1 MAITNFIPEIWSARL
16 LENLRKNL
24 VFTNIINRDYE
35 GEVKFGNTVRINNVG
50 PISVFDYTRNQNLPD
65 PQMIDGSQRTLIIDQ
80 AKAFN
85 FLIDDID
92 AAQANVNL
100 MDNAMREAAYALADV
115 ADQYIASMYVYAAN
129 TIGDDTTP
137 VVPMANTAY
146 EILVDASI
154 KLDENNIPRTGRVAI
169 VPPWFYGL
177 LLKDDRFVKYTE
189 TGQNVLKTGQVGQA
203 AGFDIFISNNIPNT
217 SGAKYKIMC
226 GHPMAITYADQIEK
240 VEAYRPEKRFADAVK
255 GLHVYG
261 AKVIR
266 PEALVVITANK
277 S

>member
-1 MAITNFIPEIWSARL
+1 MAITNFIPQIWSARL
-16 LENLRKNL
+16 LENLHKSL
-24 VFTNIINRDYE
+24 VYTNIVNRDYE
-35 GEVKFGNTVRINNVG
+35 GDVKFGNAVKINNIG
-50 PISVFDYTRNQNLPD
+50 PVTVFDYVRNTDLPAPETLSD
-65 PQMIDGSQRTLIIDQ
+65 AQRTLLIDQ

-85 FLIDDID
+85 FLIDDVD
-92 AAQANVNL
+92 AAQANVKL
-100 MDNAMREAAYALADV
+100 MDAAMQEAAYALADK
-115 ADQYIASMYVYAAN
+115 ADQFIASQYVYAAN

-137 VVPMANTAY
+137 VVPTATTAY
-146 EILVDASI
+146 ELLVDASI
-154 KLDENNIPRTGRVAI
+154 KLDESNIPRTGRVAV

-177 LLKDDRFVKYTE
+177 LLKDDRFVKYTPQ
-189 TGQNVLKTGQVGQA
+189 GQDVLRTGQVGQA
-203 AGFDIFISNNIPNT
+203 AGFEIFISNNVPNT
-217 SGAKYKIMC
+217 TGTKYKILC

-277 S
+277 A